1 MGGCTMI
8 SRTELM
14 IMLAILAVGTAIILL
29 MLASGCISN
38 PTLP

>member
-1 MGGCTMI
+1 MI

-29 MLASGCISN
+29 MLASGCVNS
-38 PTLP
+38 PPVP

>member
-1 MGGCTMI
+1 MI

-29 MLASGCISN
+29 MLASGCISSA
-38 PTLP
+38 PAP